1 MTVHRAIVLASMVIA
16 MTASSQTVHAF
27 VPLAKQSLST
37 IPLHLW
43 GFGQT
48 NSEPT
53 PPSEEELQDLDK
65 GLNTV
70 VKKYAGVARPQI
82 TTVEEIKDFLE
93 FLGEDDRLCVV
104 KFHASWCKSC
114 QKFGIRYKKLAL
126 KEGDKIDRRGTVLEK
141 GRVRFAEVE
150 FTANADLCRTLGVH
164 KLPYIHIYSG
174 SKGRVADFACGPK
187 NFPLVIEKMNK
198 FLDKEMTH
206 FDKTMEAGSALA
218 DAIATEL
225 QDQHLEDVASK
236 VKKP

>member
-1 MTVHRAIVLASMVIA
+1 MTVQRAIVLASMAIA
-16 MTASSQTVHAF
+16 MTASSQTVNAF
-27 VPLAKQSLST
+27 VPLPTQSLST

-43 GFGQT
+43 GFGQGK
-48 NSEPT
+48 SEPT
-53 PPSEEELQDLDK
+53 PPTEEELQALDK

-82 TTVEEIKDFLE
+82 TSVEEIKDFLE

-126 KEGDKIDRRGTVLEK
+126 QEGDKIDRHGALLQK
-141 GRVRFAEVE
+141 GRVRFAQVE

-198 FLDKEMTH
+198 FLDKEMSH
-206 FDKTMEAGSALA
+206 FDKTMEAGSTLG
-218 DAIATEL
+218 DQIATEL
-225 QDQHLEDVASK
+225 QDQHFEEAASK
-236 VKKP
+236 VRTP